1 MFYSLSP
8 RVTSFS
14 TTRLGGCS
22 TGKYA
27 SMNINHYCGDDE
39 EHIAQN
45 LNILAQKT
53 GVSPNHIIVP
63 HQVHGTTIRQ
73 MGEEFLHLS
82 AESRRMTLEGVDA
95 LITNVCGICI
105 GVSTA
110 DCIPVL
116 VYDPEHHAS
125 AAIHAGWRGT
135 VQRITQLTI
144 QAMCR
149 SFGSQP
155 QSLRAVIGPG
165 ISLDAFEV
173 GDEVYEAFATAGFHM
188 PAISLRKDKWHIDLP
203 ECNRQQLI
211 AAGLPKEHI
220 TNTGICTY
228 HHADTYFS
236 ARRLGIQSGRIY
248 SGIILH

>member
-53 GVSPNHIIVP
+53 GVSPDQIIVP

-73 MGEEFLHLS
+73 VGEEFLHLS
-82 AESRRMTLEGVDA
+82 PESRRMTLEGVDA
-95 LITNVCGICI
+95 LTTNVCGICI

-116 VYDPEHHAS
+116 V
-125 AAIHAGWRGT
+125 
-135 VQRITQLTI
+135 
-144 QAMCR
+144 
-149 SFGSQP
+149 
-155 QSLRAVIGPG
+155 
-165 ISLDAFEV
+165 
-173 GDEVYEAFATAGFHM
+173 
-188 PAISLRKDKWHIDLP
+188 
-203 ECNRQQLI
+203 
-211 AAGLPKEHI
+211 
-220 TNTGICTY
+220 
-228 HHADTYFS
+228 
-236 ARRLGIQSGRIY
+236 
-248 SGIILH
+248 

>member
-1 MFYSLSP
+1 MIYQLSP

-14 TTRLGGCS
+14 TTRHGGCS
-22 TGKYA
+22 TGNYA
-27 SMNINHYCGDDE
+27 SMNINHDCGDNE
-39 EHIAQN
+39 GHIAQN
-45 LNILAQKT
+45 LDILAQKI
-53 GVSPNHIIVP
+53 GVAPTHIIVP

-73 MGEEFLHLS
+73 VGEELLS
-82 AESRRMTLEGVDA
+82 LSPVSRRMILEGVDA
-95 LITNVCGICI
+95 LTTNVCGICI

-116 VYDPEHHAS
+116 VYDPIHHAS

-144 QAMCR
+144 QAMCQ
-149 SFGSQP
+149 SFGSNP
-155 QSLRAVIGPG
+155 LSLLAVIGPG
-165 ISLDAFEV
+165 ISLQAFEV
-173 GDEVYEAFATAGFHM
+173 GDEVYEVFASAGFHM
-188 PAISLRKDKWHIDLP
+188 PGISTRKDKWHIDLP

-211 AAGLPKEHI
+211 EAGLAEEHI

-236 ARRLGIQSGRIY
+236 ARRLGVQSGRIY